1 MFLVNAKIAR
11 RLLRCRRTLC
21 FSPPSGKASS
31 SRLVLGIETSCD
43 DTGAAVLDEKGAIL
57 GESLHSQKEVH
68 LRTGGIIP
76 TVAQQL
82 HRENIE
88 RVVQEALER
97 SSVTPGQLSAVAT
110 TVKPGLA
117 LSLGIGLEFSLRFV
131 RQHNKPFIPIHH
143 MEAHALTVR
152 MLQPVAFP
160 FLVLLISGGHSLL
173 AVARGVDD
181 FLLLGHTLDEAP
193 GDTLDKVARR
203 LSLIKHPQCSTLSGG
218 QAIELLAKD
227 GDRTRF
233 PLTTPMGQTY
243 DCCFS
248 FAGLRNQITMTIMK
262 QEAEEGVKQ
271 GTLLTCVNDIAAA
284 TQHTIATHL
293 AKRTHRAILFCKAK
307 GLLQSNSPTLVV
319 SGGVASNQY
328 IRKALTLITEMT
340 GLHLLCP
347 PAKFCTDN
355 GVMIAWNGVERLRE
369 GKGILPPNVDVCY
382 EPKAPLGVDISAEVK
397 AAAIRLPS
405 VRMKIP
411 N

>member
-1 MFLVNAKIAR
+1 MFPTKVK
-11 RLLRCRRTLC
+11 RLLQLRHTLWGC
-21 FSPPSGKASS
+21 ASLKAPC

-43 DTGAAVLDEKGAIL
+43 DTGAAVMDESGKIL

-76 TVAQQL
+76 KVAQQL

-97 SSVTPGQLSAVAT
+97 SHVAPSRLSAVAT
-110 TVKPGLA
+110 TVKPGLG
-117 LSLGIGLEFSLRFV
+117 LSLGIGLDFSRRFV

-152 MLQPVAFP
+152 MLQPVPFP
-160 FLVLLISGGHSLL
+160 FLVLLVSGGHSLL

-181 FLLLGHTLDEAP
+181 FLLLGHSLDEAP
-193 GDTLDKVARR
+193 GDTMDKVARR

-218 QAIELLAKD
+218 QALELLAKD
-227 GDRTRF
+227 GDRSRF
-233 PLTTPMGQTY
+233 PFRTPMGQTY

-248 FAGLRNQITMTIMK
+248 FAGLRNQVNMAIMK
-262 QEAEEGVKQ
+262 KEAEEGIEQ
-271 GTLLTCVNDIAAA
+271 GTLLSCVKDIAAA
-284 TQHTIATHL
+284 TQHTVASHL
-293 AKRTHRAILFCKAK
+293 AKRTHRAIVFCKEN
-307 GLLQSNSPTLVV
+307 GMLPSSNPTLVL
-319 SGGVASNQY
+319 SGGVASNEY
-328 IRKALTLITEMT
+328 IRKTLSIITETT

-382 EPKAPLGVDISAEVK
+382 EPKALLGVDMSAEVR

-405 VRMKIP
+405 VRIKIH